1 MGLTLEQKI
10 DCLTDNEYN
19 AIEELVDLLL
29 YNRKEKRVGYGDT
42 EEK

>member
-10 DCLTDNEYN
+10 DCLTPEEYN

-29 YNRKEKRVGYGDT
+29 SNRKEKRVGYGD
-42 EEK
+42 